1 MSLGELGIDPHVAR
15 ALGGEEVTA
24 GVELDGV
31 LVALT
36 ASRLIV
42 ADPQRLRLDIP
53 LAVLHRVQLV
63 VESDRPGLL
72 TFVPVDDRHPAVLV
86 TVPRERFE
94 AAGEVVMEIGRVVAN
109 RR

>member
-1 MSLGELGIDPHVAR
+1 VSIGELRIDPHVAR
-15 ALGGEEVTA
+15 ALSGDEVTA

-36 ASRLIV
+36 ASRLVV

-53 LAVLHRVQLV
+53 LEELHRVHLV

-72 TFVPVDDRHPAVLV
+72 TFVPVDDRYPAVLV

-94 AAGEVVMEIGRVVAN
+94 AMGNVVLAIGRVVAN
-109 RR
+109 RP